1 MSDSTRQRVVQVL
14 SAPSSPL
21 REEGVRLF
29 VDHALAH
36 KLRDAVD
43 LQDIHALVLTALTRD
58 NLERIVTQHVQPG
71 WQRYSEHAP
80 SSDALVGDLVPPEAR
95 AKLIMLA
102 EQLRLP
108 RAKWV
113 QGCVDPA
120 LVRRLLGPVWVKVLL
135 NFTKRL
141 PLPGLGTAP
150 SASAGSR
157 GLAGMLGRSVQQQ
170 AGRFVDAGRSV
181 MEGLGIDVEKK
192 LLTAARDFSDSALA
206 VWSEAM
212 RERLASDEGRT
223 LLAQINTS
231 VVDHVL
237 RTEFRHLQLDAA
249 ELPIERVHDL
259 LPELVAHAARSKF
272 VRDIVHRELAAYL
285 AVEGDRSVGELVA
298 ELGVLD
304 EARALLVAKGDELMR
319 TLSESAAFSDWLT
332 RLLDA

>member
-1 MSDSTRQRVVQVL
+1 MSDPIRQRVLEVL
-14 SAPSSPL
+14 SAPTSPL
-21 REEGVRLF
+21 REQGVRLF
-29 VDHALAH
+29 VDHALGH

-43 LQDIHALVLTALTRD
+43 LQDIHALVLTALTRE
-58 NLERIVTQHVQPG
+58 NLERIITQHVQPG

-80 SSDALVGDLVPPEAR
+80 DSDTLVGELVPPEAR

-120 LVRRLLGPVWVKVLL
+120 LVRQLLGPVWVQVLL
-135 NFTKRL
+135 NFTKRF
-141 PLPGLGTAP
+141 PVPGLGTAP
-150 SASAGSR
+150 AAIAGGR

-192 LLTAARDFSDSALA
+192 LLIAARDFSDSALS

-212 RERLASDEGRT
+212 RERLASDEGWK

-231 VVDHVL
+231 VVDHIL
-237 RTEFRHLQLDAA
+237 RTEFRDLQLDAA
-249 ELPIERVHDL
+249 ELPIERVHEL

-272 VRDIVHRELAAYL
+272 VLDIVQRELAAYL
-285 AVEGDRSVGELVA
+285 ALEGDRSVGELLGQ
-298 ELGVLD
+298 LGVLD
-304 EARALLVAKGDELMR
+304 EARALLVAKGDDLMR
-319 TLSESAAFSDWLT
+319 TLSESAAFSDWLA